1 MLEIISMTGFQSGG
15 LGGLLAEIFTIEGIL
30 QMLNGEVTLERS
42 LLILVCVLT
51 FLFVYQLGLKDT
63 RRRYDFEKN
72 TRTSRYYD
80 PTLDVDSRKSLEDF
94 KQRPDIS
101 TTYINYAP
109 KETQDQYK
117 NL

>member
-1 MLEIISMTGFQSGG
+1 MLEIISMIGFHSGG
-15 LGGLLAEIFTIEGIL
+15 LGGVLAELFTVEGVLKMI
-30 QMLNGEVTLERS
+30 NGEVTLERA
-42 LLILVCVLT
+42 LLILVS
-51 FLFVYQLGLKDT
+51 GLAIVFILQTDIKDT
-63 RRRYDFEKN
+63 RRRYNFEKN

-101 TTYINYAP
+101 STYINYAP

>member
-1 MLEIISMTGFQSGG
+1 MLEIISMMGFHSGG
-15 LGGLLAEIFTIEGIL
+15 LGGVLAEIFWIGGIGRLLEG
-30 QMLNGEVTLERS
+30 EATLENG
-42 LLILVCVLT
+42 LLILVSGLAII
-51 FLFVYQLGLKDT
+51 FVFQLDLKDT
-63 RRRYDFEKN
+63 RRRYNFEKN

-94 KQRPDIS
+94 KQSPDIS
-101 TTYINYAP
+101 STYINYAP